1 MYFMQCYLFFFFE
14 ILAENIEMW
23 DKQVEDE
30 KVNWIFSW
38 MSLRNRRVLSQQ
50 LWPESASE
58 LVISVPHCVS
68 LFFVKSENKTTFS
81 SCLWS
86 ISFGK
91 EDGDHFVRTGEL
103 LWLLSG
109 KWSNRYSFNDF
120 LDWRWWNLIYTKNSM
135 ISKFRTSCLSQTTV
149 WSVSSCRRGAQ

>member
-1 MYFMQCYLFFFFE
+1 MLLESWQKKNNTGISNQYCNDTTRGVSMYVFYAMLSFFFFFE

-68 LFFVKSENKTTFS
+68 IFFVMSENKTTFS
-81 SCLWS
+81 SRLWS

-109 KWSNRYSFNDF
+109 KREVDF
-120 LDWRWWNLIYTKNSM
+120 S
-135 ISKFRTSCLSQTTV
+135 LS
-149 WSVSSCRRGAQ
+149 

>member
-1 MYFMQCYLFFFFE
+1 MLLESWQKKNNTGISNQYCNDTTRGVFDVCILCNVIFFFFFE

-68 LFFVKSENKTTFS
+68 LFFVMSENKTTFS
-81 SCLWS
+81 SRLWS

-109 KWSNRYSFNDF
+109 KREVDF
-120 LDWRWWNLIYTKNSM
+120 S
-135 ISKFRTSCLSQTTV
+135 LS
-149 WSVSSCRRGAQ
+149 